1 MLNKK
6 IEYFVTLAE
15 CLSFYPSRRS
25 PLRVSN
31 CHQPVHRFPWKPSC
45 RCGCSTATP
54 MPSPLTDAGKF
65 FYERVTF
72 MLRYESDTKK
82 RLIAIA
88 EQYSGYVKV
97 GIGMYESR
105 HTEDFFSR
113 FLLSHPEIKVDIFQ
127 YPYGA
132 LTEKLKSG
140 ELDVI
145 LANVLCEKAF
155 AKEEILSRPMFESF
169 NYLVADRSI
178 AEKYPPG
185 DAAAMLRGECLITNC
200 EDTGP
205 NSMEMLRQML
215 LREFGVVPER
225 FAQTNS
231 TNAQMLMVRACHGI
245 AIVPDIVPEAREGSL
260 VRIKMNMGEMIRYD
274 MVRLASNSSPCR
286 PGAHGIYVIWIL
298 SLPSTIE
305 CFSTA
310 SSDSKIW
317 GRCFMA

>member
-15 CLSFYPSRRS
+15 CLSFTQAAAAHS
-25 PLRVSN
+25 VS
-31 CHQPVHRFPWKPSC
+31 Q
-45 RCGCSTATP
+45 TAI
-54 MPSPLTDAGKF
+54 SQYIASLEAKLQVRLFNRNAHSVSLTDAGTF

-72 MLRYESDTKK
+72 LLRYESDTKK

-88 EQYSGYVKV
+88 EQYSSYVKV

-113 FLLSHPEIKVDIFQ
+113 FLLAHPEIKVDIFQ

-145 LANVLCEKAF
+145 LANVLCKQAF
-155 AKEEILSRPMFESF
+155 PKEEILSRPMFESS
-169 NYLVADRSI
+169 NYLVAAQSI
-178 AEKYPPG
+178 ADKYPEG
-185 DAAAMLRGECLITNC
+185 DAVSMLKKECLVTNC

-205 NSMEMLRQML
+205 NSMDMLRQML

-225 FAQTNS
+225 FSQTNS
-231 TNAQMLMVRACHGI
+231 TNAQMLMVRANHGV
-245 AIVPDIVPEAREGSL
+245 AIVPDIVQEAQEDNL
-260 VRIKMNMGEMIRYD
+260 VRIKMHMGEMTRYD
-274 MVRLASNSSPCR
+274 MIRLSSNNNP
-286 PGAHGIYVIWIL
+286 AAQL
-298 SLPSTIE
+298 LLE
-305 CFSTA
+305 FQ
-310 SSDSKIW
+310 
-317 GRCFMA
+317 

>member
-15 CLSFYPSRRS
+15 CLSFTQAAAVHS
-25 PLRVSN
+25 VS
-31 CHQPVHRFPWKPSC
+31 Q
-45 RCGCSTATP
+45 TAISQYIASLEGKLQVRLFNRNTH
-54 MPSPLTDAGKF
+54 SVSLTDAGQF
-65 FYERVTF
+65 FYERVNF
-72 MLRYESDTKK
+72 MLRYDKDTKK

-88 EQYSGYVKV
+88 EQYRGHVKV

-113 FLLSHPEIKVDIFQ
+113 FLIAHPEIKVDIFQ

-145 LANVLCEKAF
+145 LANVLCEHAF
-155 AKEEILSRPMFESF
+155 AKEDILSRPMFEAY
-169 NYLVADRSI
+169 NYLVADRAI
-178 AEKYPPG
+178 AAKYPQG
-185 DAAAMLRGECLITNC
+185 DAVSMLRGECLITNC

-205 NSMEMLRQML
+205 NSMDMLRQML

-231 TNAQMLMVRACHGI
+231 TNAQMLMVRARHGV
-245 AIVPDIVPEAREGSL
+245 AIVPDIVPEAQESNL
-260 VRIKMNMGEMIRYD
+260 VRIKMNMGDMTRYD
-274 MVRLASNSSPCR
+274 MVRLAGNNN
-286 PGAHGIYVIWIL
+286 
-298 SLPSTIE
+298 PSAQMLME
-305 CFSTA
+305 FE
-310 SSDSKIW
+310 
-317 GRCFMA
+317 

>member
-15 CLSFYPSRRS
+15 CLSFTQAAAAHS
-25 PLRVSN
+25 VS
-31 CHQPVHRFPWKPSC
+31 Q
-45 RCGCSTATP
+45 TAI
-54 MPSPLTDAGKF
+54 SQYIASLEAKLQVRLFNRNAHAVSLTDAGKF

-178 AEKYPPG
+178 AEYAGNIWHAQPILTK
-185 DAAAMLRGECLITNC
+185 
-200 EDTGP
+200 ED
-205 NSMEMLRQML
+205 
-215 LREFGVVPER
+215 
-225 FAQTNS
+225 
-231 TNAQMLMVRACHGI
+231 
-245 AIVPDIVPEAREGSL
+245 
-260 VRIKMNMGEMIRYD
+260 
-274 MVRLASNSSPCR
+274 
-286 PGAHGIYVIWIL
+286 
-298 SLPSTIE
+298 
-305 CFSTA
+305 
-310 SSDSKIW
+310 
-317 GRCFMA
+317 